1 VGFGPPSI
9 VHELRRNQVAK
20 ISLRVSAVVAGTLI
34 ALATS
39 LAVASA
45 HYVFTAG
52 KYRVAIGWQNEPAFG
67 TDTFVGEQNAIQVFV
82 DIASADDP
90 KGTPVSTLN
99 QDCTH
104 PDFQVTVTVGT
115 TTSSPFCPAPAY
127 DPDTGN
133 GRLDEYD
140 YALIPTVVGNY
151 TFHIFGTIGGTPINQ
166 TVTSG
171 PTTFDSVAD
180 SSSVEFPV
188 VVPATS
194 AIATKVDAVGQRAG
208 DALASAQS
216 AATSAGNAKSSASSA
231 TVIAIV
237 AIVVALV
244 LNGVTLAFLGFGM
257 RRRRT

>member
-1 VGFGPPSI
+1 VGK
-9 VHELRRNQVAK
+9 L
-20 ISLRVSAVVAGTLI
+20 SLRACGVIAGTLL

-39 LAVASA
+39 FAVASA

-52 KYRVAIGWQNEPAFG
+52 KYRIAIGWQNEPAFG

-82 DIASADDP
+82 DIASEDNP

-140 YALIPTVVGNY
+140 YALIPTVVGAY
-151 TFHIFGTIGGTPINQ
+151 TFRIFGSINGTPINT

-171 PTTFDSVAD
+171 PATFDSIAD

-188 VVPATS
+188 AVPAVA
-194 AIATKVDAVGQRAG
+194 AISTKVDAVNQRAES
-208 DALASAQS
+208 ALGSAQS
-216 AATSAGNAKSSASSA
+216 AATTASDAKSSASTA
-231 TVIAIV
+231 TILAIV
-237 AIVVALV
+237 AIVLAMLLSGFNVAIGL
-244 LNGVTLAFLGFGM
+244 
-257 RRRRT
+257 RRRSP

>member
-1 VGFGPPSI
+1 MG
-9 VHELRRNQVAK
+9 K
-20 ISLRVSAVVAGTLI
+20 TSLRASAVIAGALV
-34 ALATS
+34 ALAAS
-39 LAVASA
+39 LAAASA

-52 KYRVAIGWQNEPAFG
+52 QYRVAIGWQNEPAFG

-82 DIASADDP
+82 DIASANNP

-115 TTSSPFCPAPAY
+115 TTSSPFCPAPVY

-140 YALIPTVVGNY
+140 YALIPTVVGAY
-151 TFHIFGTIGGTPINQ
+151 TFHIFGSINGTPINT

-171 PTTFDSVAD
+171 PTTFDSIAD
-180 SSSVEFPV
+180 SSSVQFPV
-188 VVPATS
+188 AVPAVAAVS
-194 AIATKVDAVGQRAG
+194 TKVDAVNQRASS
-208 DALASAQS
+208 ALATAHS
-216 AATSAGNAKSSASSA
+216 AATAASDAKSGASSA
-231 TVIAIV
+231 TILAII
-237 AIVVALV
+237 AIVVAV
-244 LNGVTLAFLGFGM
+244 LLSALNLAIGL

>member
-1 VGFGPPSI
+1 M
-9 VHELRRNQVAK
+9 AK
-20 ISLRVSAVVAGTLI
+20 TSLRATAVIAGALI
-34 ALATS
+34 ALAAS
-39 LAVASA
+39 PAVASA

-52 KYRVAIGWQNEPAFG
+52 KYRIAIGWQNEPAFG

-82 DIASADDP
+82 DVASADNP

-151 TFHIFGTIGGTPINQ
+151 TFHIFGSIDGTSIST

-171 PTTFDSVAD
+171 PTTFDSIAD

-188 VVPATS
+188 AVPAVGAVS
-194 AIATKVDAVGQRAG
+194 TKVDAVNQRAAS
-208 DALASAQS
+208 ALASAQT
-216 AATSAGNAKSSASSA
+216 AATTASDAKNSASSA
-231 TVIAIV
+231 TILAIV
-237 AIVVALV
+237 AILVAIV
-244 LNGVTLAFLGFGM
+244 LCGLNLAIGL
-257 RRRRT
+257 RRRST

>member
-1 VGFGPPSI
+1 MG
-9 VHELRRNQVAK
+9 K
-20 ISLRVSAVVAGTLI
+20 TSLRASAVIAGALL
-34 ALATS
+34 ALAAS
-39 LAVASA
+39 LAAASA

-52 KYRVAIGWQNEPAFG
+52 QYRVAIGWQNEPAFG

-82 DIASADDP
+82 DIASANNP

-115 TTSSPFCPAPAY
+115 TTSSPFCPAPVY

-140 YALIPTVVGNY
+140 YALIPTVVGAY
-151 TFHIFGTIGGTPINQ
+151 TFHIFGSINGTPINT

-171 PTTFDSVAD
+171 PTTFDSIAD
-180 SSSVEFPV
+180 SSSVQFPV
-188 VVPATS
+188 AVPAVAAVS
-194 AIATKVDAVGQRAG
+194 TKVDAVNQRASS
-208 DALASAQS
+208 ALATAHS
-216 AATSAGNAKSSASSA
+216 AATAASDAKSGASSA
-231 TVIAIV
+231 TILAII
-237 AIVVALV
+237 AIVVAV
-244 LNGVTLAFLGFGM
+244 LLSALNLAIGL